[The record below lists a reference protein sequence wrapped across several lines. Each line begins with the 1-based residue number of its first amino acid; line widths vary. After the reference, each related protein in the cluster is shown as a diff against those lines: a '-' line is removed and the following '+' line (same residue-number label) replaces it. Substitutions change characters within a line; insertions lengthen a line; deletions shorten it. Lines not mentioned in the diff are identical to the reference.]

1 MTEKKLI
8 MVADDEESIRMLLK
22 QLLEVKGFEVV
33 EASDGGEVIDLIEK
47 KHIMPDLLILDIM
60 MPVKNGY
67 EVCEKLRS
75 SSIYAAIPI
84 LMLTALS
91 TPESMIKGLT
101 IGADDY
107 ITKPFDIDNLVKRI
121 NNILGRGNIS
131 KKISYIIDNYK
142 KARDKIAKE
151 DETYKKLIKIPIL
164 PNIFETLKKF
174 YEEEFFITYISTEE
188 IIKYKDI
195 FSWKIINE
203 FLENFIRCSEEQLTK
218 KFGDDIL
225 FIRKIGASDFL
236 VFLKSKIQ
244 IKDISSAARNI
255 LQKQCFTGLSEF
267 NKLPFTCIANTVK
280 IEYSK
285 KIEFET
291 SLFMSLYDVIKGIKT
306 SRKNT
311 LEDYYKKLIFDEIDY
326 KNVKIIDSEKNQIG
340 YFIKILVN
348 GIGICGLFDEMEEDK
363 LREIYENIFTR
374 IAEKYGN
381 DTMLILPIP
390 VQIIDSEFLLFL
402 MKFKHM
408 KNVHLALSD
417 INLWEKVF
425 FLKEYLEKIRDMG
438 FKLALFDYGTYT
450 SNIDTIFTVKPEY
463 VFLHSF
469 IFISFE
475 KNYIKQEIV
484 KSIVQ
489 LEDKIGIKIVSVKK
503 YEDKLKAF
511 NVKYFWGE

>member
-1 MTEKKLI
+1 
-8 MVADDEESIRMLLK
+8 
-22 QLLEVKGFEVV
+22 
-33 EASDGGEVIDLIEK
+33 
-47 KHIMPDLLILDIM
+47 
-60 MPVKNGY
+60 
-67 EVCEKLRS
+67 
-75 SSIYAAIPI
+75 
-84 LMLTALS
+84 
-91 TPESMIKGLT
+91 
-101 IGADDY
+101 
-107 ITKPFDIDNLVKRI
+107 
-121 NNILGRGNIS
+121 
-131 KKISYIIDNYK
+131 
-142 KARDKIAKE
+142 
-151 DETYKKLIKIPIL
+151 
-164 PNIFETLKKF
+164 
-174 YEEEFFITYISTEE
+174 
-188 IIKYKDI
+188 
-195 FSWKIINE
+195 
-203 FLENFIRCSEEQLTK
+203 
-218 KFGDDIL
+218 
-225 FIRKIGASDFL
+225 
-236 VFLKSKIQ
+236 
-244 IKDISSAARNI
+244 
-255 LQKQCFTGLSEF
+255 
-267 NKLPFTCIANTVK
+267 
-280 IEYSK
+280 
-285 KIEFET
+285 
-291 SLFMSLYDVIKGIKT
+291 
-306 SRKNT
+306 
-311 LEDYYKKLIFDEIDY
+311 
-326 KNVKIIDSEKNQIG
+326 
-340 YFIKILVN
+340 
-348 GIGICGLFDEMEEDK
+348 MEEDK